1 MLERKGNRRPRCPG
15 LSRDGADRRGHLRGP
30 GAPAI
35 VAPGQEGPHHPI
47 TLSQDILKGRPRGR
61 ARGAGRE
68 VPRPLHSPAPQEGQA
83 SLASAYLLPVVLLPG
98 GGDEALWL
106 VRNQAISDLQHEN
119 APSPE
124 SGALGGVTHWA
135 PCPARGGRRD
145 PAALGPC
152 GCSSRTCQSPLTRLF
167 QISGLTACSRHCQ
180 AKLRTGSNLGVRR

>member
-15 LSRDGADRRGHLRGP
+15 LSRDGADPRGHLRGP

-47 TLSQDILKGRPRGR
+47 TLSRDILKGRARGR

-68 VPRPLHSPAPQEGQA
+68 VPRPLQSPAPQEGQA
-83 SLASAYLLPVVLLPG
+83 GLASAYLPPVVSLPG

-124 SGALGGVTHWA
+124 SGGLGGVTHWA
-135 PCPARGGRRD
+135 PCPARGAHGTLQPWG
-145 PAALGPC
+145 PAAAAPGRVRVRSP
-152 GCSSRTCQSPLTRLF
+152 GCFKSLVLWHPHDTVSLSSEQGATW
-167 QISGLTACSRHCQ
+167 G
-180 AKLRTGSNLGVRR
+180 